1 MLKRNAIPLSFGEAS
16 IVSSI
21 NESLF
26 REAME
31 EKGVYLPT
39 PGMLVVA
46 INNEPLY
53 KAGSE
58 RTQIMLNELGTTIKR
73 EHIK

>member
-1 MLKRNAIPLSFGEAS
+1 
-16 IVSSI
+16 
-21 NESLF
+21 
-26 REAME
+26 ME